1 MTLAQKIEPI
11 LNPVVMRQLIPA
23 PGVEVFDPATFVQ
36 STDTLIL
43 ITDDQAQTNV
53 APLTTM
59 LLNEVMDAAKHAAA
73 ISRDRPAGPAAA
85 RRGRRDRERRAGAE
99 AAGDAQSD
107 SRGIGVQ
114 WFPVF
119 QSVAQILARWGEDDG
134 SAILANLN
142 CSMVLG
148 GLQDRK
154 GPGAVLRPRRR
165 RWRSGSQLANIDA
178 HSNIAS
184 QRMVTESERTVLRP
198 EEVRRLPD
206 GAGAGDLPQRPGDAG
221 RT

>member
-1 MTLAQKIEPI
+1 M
-11 LNPVVMRQLIPA
+11 
-23 PGVEVFDPATFVQ
+23 FDPATFVQ

-43 ITDDQAQTNV
+43 LTDDQAQTNV

-73 ISRDRPAGPAAA
+73 ISET
-85 RRGRRDRERRAGAE
+85 GRLDPPLRV
-99 AAGDAQSD
+99 AGDEIVNVAPVPKLPGMLSD

-119 QSVAQILARWGEDDG
+119 QSVAQILARWGEREG

-148 GLQDRK
+148 GLQDPKALERF
-154 GPGAVLRPRRR
+154 
-165 RWRSGSQLANIDA
+165 SGLVGQVEMQEVSSHIDA
-178 HSNIAS
+178 HSN
-184 QRMVTESERTVLRP
+184 
-198 EEVRRLPD
+198 RRRS
-206 GAGAGDLPQRPGDAG
+206 GW
-221 RT
+221 